1 MASLSSVDLFSIKV
15 RPAASTTNTENFTSS
30 EYSPL
35 PPRGA
40 VVVRRHYTLAR
51 SALRG
56 SLAITL
62 SSRDWLRVMCQTSF
76 TTVSS
81 TFPIPAIILVL
92 RSAYYPLLQDKR
104 LSVQGELIR
113 GLNNGDDA
121 IIVTENFLGVDDGLT
136 RGILRLWSRLLLH
149 FWALEIER
157 RICTDTTT
165 LEPIEYL
172 QSAYEATIQA
182 TSGPTEWYGTTTSA
196 TAILHWRCGQDG
208 AKKPL
213 LYVTNLGDCKVLVI
227 RPSEEKILFR
237 TKEQWHW
244 FDCPMQLG
252 TNSVDTPRNDA
263 VMNEV
268 DIQEEDIVLA
278 LSDGVMDNLWEHEVL
293 KIIMDS
299 LEKYDAG
306 KANWKSSETPPDL
319 SNDRMVYAAKEL
331 LNAALT
337 IAQDPFAE
345 SPFMEKG
352 MEEGL
357 PIEGGKLISCQS
369 VFSGR
374 ETDCIGTG
382 KMDDISVIVGACK
395 RRDG

>member
-1 MASLSSVDLFSIKV
+1 MVTTAGVPLSFSLPWPASARWIYSRLRSVQQLRPQIQRTS
-15 RPAASTTNTENFTSS
+15 RAANTRRYHPAARSSYGVTT
-30 EYSPL
+30 PL
-35 PPRGA
+35 PDRPCAGLSQSPFRLETG
-40 VVVRRHYTLAR
+40 Y
-51 SALRG
+51 ALCAKRP
-56 SLAITL
+56 SRPFPPPFL
-62 SSRDWLRVMCQTSF
+62 SPPSSSF
-76 TTVSS
+76 SDPLTTHS
-81 TFPIPAIILVL
+81 
-92 RSAYYPLLQDKR
+92 LQDKR

-121 IIVTENFLGVDDGLT
+121 IIVTENFLGVDDG
-136 RGILRLWSRLLLH
+136 
-149 FWALEIER
+149 IER